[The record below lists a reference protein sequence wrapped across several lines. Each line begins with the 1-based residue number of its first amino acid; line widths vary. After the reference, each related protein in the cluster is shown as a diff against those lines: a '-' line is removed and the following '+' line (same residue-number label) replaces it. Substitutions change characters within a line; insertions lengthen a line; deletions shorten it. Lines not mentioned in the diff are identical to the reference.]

1 MLVFEERGKPEH
13 PEKKP
18 LGAQERTN
26 NKLNPHVALT
36 PGFEPEPHWWEATA
50 LTTAPSLAP
59 FGVAYHYHFP
69 NSMVTPLSL
78 LPMQQISTTPL
89 YLLSLLLTKALNT
102 SHTNAAT
109 SLFLV

>member
-69 NSMVTPLSL
+69 
-78 LPMQQISTTPL
+78 Q
-89 YLLSLLLTKALNT
+89 LNGY
-102 SHTNAAT
+102 SFFIAANAANKHHPP
-109 SLFLV
+109 LFTLPSTDQSP

>member
-1 MLVFEERGKPEH
+1 M
-13 PEKKP
+13 
-18 LGAQERTN
+18 
-26 NKLNPHVALT
+26 ALT

-69 NSMVTPLSL
+69 QLNGYSSF
-78 LPMQQISTTPL
+78 IAANAANKHHPL